1 VIAAQNSGVVP
12 NVQLRRVNPEW
23 GARTTLESTAK
34 ARYQA
39 GYIRFDKRMSRGLLI
54 GANYTFSSNFSDNDE
69 AFNVQ
74 GLADSSPQTP
84 QNYFNYSNEWGR
96 SVFDRPHRFVVHYL
110 YQIPWFRGGFADSPV
125 MRQAFSGWQ
134 IAGFTEFES
143 GQPFTIRTGV
153 DTAGINNLDSARP
166 NLNPGGILR
175 LDPSTNDLRTFAI
188 PMDGTGIVTVPLGTN
203 GQPLANSMSG
213 GGNLGRN
220 TFRGPGFN
228 AWNFSVGKTFAI
240 SERVAFQLRSDFINL
255 WNHNNFRNP
264 ETRINSTSFGQQ
276 TLQLVADSRSIL
288 LSGRI
293 RF

>member
-1 VIAAQNSGVVP
+1 
-12 NVQLRRVNPEW
+12 
-23 GARTTLESTAK
+23 
-34 ARYQA
+34 
-39 GYIRFDKRMSRGLLI
+39 
-54 GANYTFSSNFSDNDE
+54 
-69 AFNVQ
+69 
-74 GLADSSPQTP
+74 
-84 QNYFNYSNEWGR
+84 
-96 SVFDRPHRFVVHYL
+96 
-110 YQIPWFRGGFADSPV
+110 
-125 MRQAFSGWQ
+125 
-134 IAGFTEFES
+134 
-143 GQPFTIRTGV
+143 
-153 DTAGINNLDSARP
+153 
-166 NLNPGGILR
+166 
-175 LDPSTNDLRTFAI
+175 
-188 PMDGTGIVTVPLGTN
+188 
-203 GQPLANSMSG
+203 MSG